1 MFRLEDIPIEVL
13 LDNLLPSLPVP
24 DLLRLG
30 STNRFFASL
39 CNDDTFWKRKLQQ
52 DFNFSDEGTARST
65 GWKFIYQGLSRPRTY
80 VWG

>member
-1 MFRLEDIPIEVL
+1 MFSLQDIPVEVL
-13 LDNLLPSLPVP
+13 LDNLLPSLPIP

-30 STNRFFASL
+30 CTNHLFASL
-39 CNDDTFWKRKLQQ
+39 CNDDMFWKRKLQQ

>member
-1 MFRLEDIPIEVL
+1 MFRLEDIPVEVL
-13 LDNLLPSLPVP
+13 LDNLLPSLLIP
-24 DLLRLG
+24 DLLHLG
-30 STNRFFASL
+30 STNHFFAAL

-52 DFNFSDEGTARST
+52 DFNFSDESTARST